1 MIYLNNT
8 DTKIIEDALDVMYRN
23 IDKLE
28 DKDIAY
34 IDALNTLL
42 SQSKE
47 YSIGRRDKAKA
58 IIYEKRKTNK
68 KYAH

>member
-8 DTKIIEDALDVMYRN
+8 DTKIIEDALDTMYRN
-23 IDKLE
+23 IDKLT
-28 DKDIAY
+28 DKDIASV
-34 IDALNTLL
+34 DALNKLL
-42 SQSKE
+42 TESKE
-47 YSIGRRDKAKA
+47 YSVGRRDKAKA